1 MSQCVNKLFTSYLIP
16 CRSLFFLISSL
27 TMEEKIAACINPWP
41 MNLNLKQCGHCAVKT
56 DLMFFNLPVK
66 NFTM

>member
-41 MNLNLKQCGHCAVKT
+41 MNLNLKQCGET

-66 NFTM
+66 SFTM